1 MPELP
6 IEALVVSTHNMR
18 SLNENSALE
27 AEYIKLLAEN
37 ISMYGLLH
45 PLTVHPLGDGK
56 FEILAG
62 QRRWKA
68 LRALGYTTVPCT
80 VLEEV
85 ENPLAISFSENL
97 QRNNML
103 KRDTC
108 RIIGQMA
115 ETYNQDLVKVARLM
129 QMTLPTVKRYAAIYK
144 LADDTLA
151 RLDSPGDDHLTLQA
165 AERLVQEVGTVVSAE
180 GGEEAVAETGEK
192 KERKKPIKSEPW
204 IYGEDHKPV
213 SIPAT
218 LHAKVLAL
226 VLRAAA
232 AAAQD

>member
-1 MPELP
+1 MPDIPL
-6 IEALVVSTHNMR
+6 EALVISSHNMR
-18 SLNENSALE
+18 SSNSDSALE

-45 PLTVHPLGDGK
+45 PLTVHPVGDGT

-68 LRALGYTTVPCT
+68 LRALGFTTAPCN
-80 VLEEV
+80 VLEAV
-85 ENPLAISFSENL
+85 DNPLAISFSENL

-115 ETYNQDLVKVARLM
+115 ETYDQDFVKVARLM
-129 QMTLPTVKRYAAIYK
+129 QLTLPTVKRYAAISK
-144 LADDTLA
+144 LDDATLA
-151 RLDSPGDDHLTLQA
+151 RLDSPGEDRLTLHA
-165 AERLVQEVGTVVSAE
+165 AEKLLETQGAE
-180 GGEEAVAETGEK
+180 AETESEIAEK
-192 KERKKPIKSEPW
+192 KERKKPVKSEPW
-204 IYGEDHKPV
+204 IYGEDNKPV
-213 SIPAT
+213 PIPAS
-218 LHAKVLAL
+218 LHAKVLHL

-232 AAAQD
+232 AAASQD